1 MTRPEDWLR
10 FRTKYLNYFSYG
22 KAFLVEGY
30 QNGARQHL
38 ALRQLLISLIPL
50 RSVISRWVINE
61 SSADSVTNNSSDL
74 FHETNSHNG
83 RPGEAPLRNP
93 LSQSR
98 QVSRLRRVCSS
109 RMMLMEKYGNAISQ
123 ERIVGNSGLKE
134 PFLYITR

>member
-1 MTRPEDWLR
+1 MIGSGFTWQAVC
-10 FRTKYLNYFSYG
+10 TKYLNYFSYG
-22 KAFLVEGY
+22 EAFLVEGY

-61 SSADSVTNNSSDL
+61 GSADSVTDNGSYL
-74 FHETNSHNG
+74 FHEPNSHKWASG
-83 RPGEAPLRNP
+83 GGSINP
-93 LSQSR
+93 LSQSF
-98 QVSRLRRVCSS
+98 QLSRLRRVCSS
-109 RMMLMEKYGNAISQ
+109 RMMLMKKYGNAISQ